1 MKNIKILWVFSI
13 LFLIYQGYSSYSYLP
28 ERMATHF
35 DMSGT
40 PNGWSS
46 KYSFF
51 VTWYITIFFMNG
63 MFYAISKLIHRIPE
77 SMINIPNKKYWF
89 ETEERK
95 KKSIKKVVAMLP
107 GMSFLLN
114 IYFSFIYESILRSN
128 TGKGFNLPIW
138 GMFIFVAVIMIFTFG
153 YIYLNFRK
161 PKTH

>member
-1 MKNIKILWVFSI
+1 MKNIKLLWVFSI

-35 DMSGT
+35 DISGN

-63 MFYAISKLIHRIPE
+63 MFYAISKFIQKIPE

-95 KKSIKKVVAMLP
+95 KESIKKVVAMLP
-107 GMSFLLN
+107 GTSFLLN
-114 IYFSFIYESILRSN
+114 IFLSFIYESILRSN
-128 TGKGFNLPIW
+128 TGKGFNLPAW
-138 GMFIFVAVIMIFTFG
+138 VMFLFIAVIMSFTFG
-153 YIYLNFRK
+153 YIYLNFKK
-161 PKTH
+161 PKT